1 MSDVAARLKDNIAAS
16 ATETFAGAVEGL
28 TRGVEAQKSAGAT
41 AIAGFARSVRS
52 SADELAE
59 QSPQM
64 ARVVR
69 ASAETVERFS
79 SDLQSKSIDDLLE
92 AATSFARKR
101 PFVFVG
107 LGVLAGLVL
116 ARAFDDRR

>member
-1 MSDVAARLKDNIAAS
+1 MTDVAARLKDDLAAS
-16 ATETFAGAVEGL
+16 ASETIAGAVEGL
-28 TRGVEAQKSAGAT
+28 TRGAEAQKTASAA

-79 SDLQSKSIDDLLE
+79 TDLQSKSVNELLD

-101 PFVFVG
+101 PYVFLG